1 MNKQTPSNSPSKGE
15 KLKASAIWGGL
26 VGSFSPWQLLRD
38 YLQMLLGTII
48 YTIGYTIF
56 LLPYKIVSGGVSG
69 ISTIF
74 FYLTGFSAGNT
85 YFIINVFLLL
95 MATRV
100 LGWRYLVRTIIV
112 TLLISAAIGVMQV
125 QLTET
130 MVDGTPVLKHILGE
144 QKFMACVIG
153 AFLEGL
159 GLATIFL
166 AGGSTGGTDIIA
178 SAINKYWNISLG
190 RLLLMCDIVI
200 IGFSYLIERDIE
212 TVVVGYLAMFIS
224 TNFLDYVINSARQS
238 VQFIIISEH
247 YEEIAEE
254 VNTRLE
260 RGVTVL
266 AGEGFYSKEKRQVLL
281 ILAKRYESRNIF
293 QLIKRIDPRAFVS
306 MSNVEGVFGEG
317 FDPIKR

>member
-1 MNKQTPSNSPSKGE
+1 MMKIKDIIGP
-15 KLKASAIWGGL
+15 
-26 VGSFSPWQLLRD
+26 SPWLLLRD
-38 YLQMLLGTII
+38 YLQMLLGTLI
-48 YTIGYTIF
+48 YTVGYTTF
-56 LLPYKIVSGGVSG
+56 LLPYKIVSGGVTG
-69 ISTIF
+69 ISTLI
-74 FYLTGFSAGNT
+74 YYMTGFPAGNT
-85 YFIINVFLLL
+85 YFIINVGLLL
-95 MATRV
+95 MAMRI

-112 TLLISAAIGVMQV
+112 TLLISGAIGVMQA
-125 QLTET
+125 QLTEIAA
-130 MVDGTPVLKHILGE
+130 DGTPTLMHILGE

-159 GLATIFL
+159 GLAIIFM

-190 RLLLMCDIVI
+190 RLLLMLDIFI
-200 IGFSYLIERDIE
+200 IGSSYILGHDLE
-212 TVVVGYLAMFIS
+212 TMVVGYLAMFIS
-224 TNFLDYVINSARQS
+224 TNFLDFVINSARQS

-254 VNTRLE
+254 VNTKLE

-281 ILAKRYESRNIF
+281 ILAKKYESRSIF

-317 FDPIKR
+317 FDPIKK

>member
-1 MNKQTPSNSPSKGE
+1 MSIKDIIGP
-15 KLKASAIWGGL
+15 
-26 VGSFSPWQLLRD
+26 SPWLLLRD
-38 YLQMLLGTII
+38 YLQMLLGTLI
-48 YTIGYTIF
+48 YTVGYTTF
-56 LLPYKIVSGGVSG
+56 LLPYKIVSGGVTG
-69 ISTIF
+69 ISTVIY
-74 FYLTGFSAGNT
+74 YLTGFPAGNT
-85 YFIINVFLLL
+85 YLIINIALLL
-95 MATRV
+95 MAMRI

-112 TLLISAAIGVMQV
+112 TLLISTSIGIMQA
-125 QLTET
+125 QLTEIAA
-130 MVDGTPVLKHILGE
+130 DGTPTLMHILGE

-190 RLLLMCDIVI
+190 RLLLMLDIVI
-200 IGFSYLIERDIE
+200 IGGSYLIEQDIE
-212 TVVVGYLAMFIS
+212 TMVVGYLAMFIS
-224 TNFLDYVINSARQS
+224 LNFLDYVINSARQS

-247 YEEIAEE
+247 YDEIAEE
-254 VNTRLE
+254 VNTKLE

-281 ILAKRYESRNIF
+281 ILAKKYESRSIF

-317 FDPIKR
+317 FDVIKK

>member
-1 MNKQTPSNSPSKGE
+1 MSIKTIIGP
-15 KLKASAIWGGL
+15 
-26 VGSFSPWQLLRD
+26 SPWQLLRD
-38 YLQMLLGTII
+38 YLQMLLGTAI
-48 YTIGYTIF
+48 YTLGYTTF

-69 ISTIF
+69 ISTIIY
-74 FYLTGFSAGNT
+74 YLTGFAAGNT

-95 MATRV
+95 MAMRI
-100 LGWRYLVRTIIV
+100 LGWRYLFRTIIV
-112 TLLISAAIGVMQV
+112 TMLISAAIGLMQP
-125 QLTET
+125 QLTELSA
-130 MVDGTPVLKHILGE
+130 DGTPTLIHIVGE

-153 AFLEGL
+153 AFFEGL
-159 GLATIFL
+159 GLAIIFL

-178 SAINKYWNISLG
+178 SSINKYWDISLG

-200 IGFSYLIERDIE
+200 IGFSYFIERDVE

-224 TNFLDYVINSARQS
+224 TNFIDYVINSARRS

-247 YEEIAEE
+247 YAEIAEE

-266 AGEGFYSKEKRQVLL
+266 SGEGFYSKEKRQVLL
-281 ILAKRYESRNIF
+281 ILAKRYESRSIF
-293 QLIKRIDPRAFVS
+293 QLIKRIDPQAFVS

-317 FDPIKR
+317 FDVIKK

>member
-1 MNKQTPSNSPSKGE
+1 MTFRDIIGP
-15 KLKASAIWGGL
+15 
-26 VGSFSPWQLLRD
+26 SPWQLLRD
-38 YLQMLLGTII
+38 YLQMLLGTVI
-48 YTIGYTIF
+48 YTIGYTCF

-74 FYLTGFSAGNT
+74 FYMTGFPAGTT
-85 YFIINVFLLL
+85 YFIINIGLLL
-95 MATRV
+95 IAMRI
-100 LGWRYLVRTIIV
+100 LGWRYLIRTIIV
-112 TLLISAAIGVMQV
+112 TLLISGAINVMQT
-125 QLTET
+125 QLTEIAP
-130 MVDGTPVLKHILGE
+130 DGTRALMHILGE

-153 AFLEGL
+153 AFFEGL

-178 SAINKYWNISLG
+178 SSINKYWNISLG

-200 IGFSYLIERDIE
+200 IGFSYTIEHNIE
-212 TVVVGYLAMFIS
+212 MVVVGYLAMFIS

-247 YEEIAEE
+247 YAEIAEE
-254 VNTRLE
+254 VNTQLE

-266 AGEGFYSKEKRQVLL
+266 SGEGFYSKEKRQVLL
-281 ILAKRYESRNIF
+281 ILAKRYESRSIF
-293 QLIKRIDPRAFVS
+293 QLIKRLDPQAFVS

-317 FDPIKR
+317 FDTIKK

>member
-1 MNKQTPSNSPSKGE
+1 MSIKDIIGP
-15 KLKASAIWGGL
+15 
-26 VGSFSPWQLLRD
+26 SPWQLLRD
-38 YLQMLLGTII
+38 YLQLLVGTVI
-48 YTIGYTIF
+48 YTVGYTTF
-56 LLPYKIVSGGVSG
+56 LLPYKIVSGGVTG
-69 ISTIF
+69 ISTVIY
-74 FYLTGFSAGNT
+74 YLTGFPAGNT
-85 YFIINVFLLL
+85 YLIVNIALLL
-95 MATRV
+95 MAMRI

-112 TLLISAAIGVMQV
+112 TLLISTFIGIMQA
-125 QLTET
+125 QLTE
-130 MVDGTPVLKHILGE
+130 VAADGTPKLMHILGE

-190 RLLLMCDIVI
+190 RLLLMLDIVI
-200 IGFSYLIERDIE
+200 IGGSYLIEHDIE
-212 TVVVGYLAMFIS
+212 TMVVGYLAMFIS
-224 TNFLDYVINSARQS
+224 LNFLDYVINSARQS

-247 YEEIAEE
+247 YDEIAEE
-254 VNTRLE
+254 VNTKLE

-281 ILAKRYESRNIF
+281 ILAKKYESRSIF

-317 FDPIKR
+317 FDVIKK

>member
-1 MNKQTPSNSPSKGE
+1 MNIKDIIGP
-15 KLKASAIWGGL
+15 
-26 VGSFSPWQLLRD
+26 SPWLLLRD
-38 YLQMLLGTII
+38 YLQMLLGTLI
-48 YTIGYTIF
+48 YTVGYTTF
-56 LLPYKIVSGGVSG
+56 LLPYKIVSGGVTG
-69 ISTIF
+69 ISTLI
-74 FYLTGFSAGNT
+74 YYMTGFPAGNT
-85 YFIINVFLLL
+85 YFIINVGLLL
-95 MATRV
+95 MAMRI

-112 TLLISAAIGVMQV
+112 TLLISGAIGVMQA
-125 QLTET
+125 QLTEIAA
-130 MVDGTPVLKHILGE
+130 DGTPTLMHILGE

-159 GLATIFL
+159 GLAIIFM

-190 RLLLMCDIVI
+190 RLLLMLDIFI
-200 IGFSYLIERDIE
+200 IGSSYILGHDLE
-212 TVVVGYLAMFIS
+212 TMVVGYLAMFIS
-224 TNFLDYVINSARQS
+224 TNFLDFVINSARQS

-254 VNTRLE
+254 VNTKLE

-281 ILAKRYESRNIF
+281 ILAKKYESRSIF

-317 FDPIKR
+317 FDPIKK

>member
-1 MNKQTPSNSPSKGE
+1 MRLIGP
-15 KLKASAIWGGL
+15 
-26 VGSFSPWQLLRD
+26 SPWQLLRD
-38 YLQMLLGTII
+38 YLQMLLGTVI
-48 YTIGYTIF
+48 YTVGYTTF

-69 ISTIF
+69 ISTVIYYMSGF
-74 FYLTGFSAGNT
+74 PAGRTYLL
-85 YFIINVFLLL
+85 INVALLL
-95 MATRV
+95 MAMRI

-112 TLLISAAIGVMQV
+112 TLLISVGIDLMQA

-130 MVDGTPVLKHILGE
+130 AADGTQALMHILGE

-190 RLLLMCDIVI
+190 RLLLMLDIII
-200 IGFSYLIERDIE
+200 IGSSYVISHNIE
-212 TVVVGYLAMFIS
+212 TMVVGYLAMFIS

-247 YEEIAEE
+247 YEEIAQE

-281 ILAKRYESRNIF
+281 ILAKRYESRSIF
-293 QLIKRIDPRAFVS
+293 QLIKRIDPKAFVS

-317 FDPIKR
+317 FDTIKR

>member
-1 MNKQTPSNSPSKGE
+1 MSIKDIIGP
-15 KLKASAIWGGL
+15 
-26 VGSFSPWQLLRD
+26 SPWQLLRD
-38 YLQMLLGTII
+38 YLQMLLGTVI
-48 YTIGYTIF
+48 YTIGYSCF

-69 ISTIF
+69 VSTII

-85 YFIINVFLLL
+85 YFIINIFLLL
-95 MATRV
+95 IAMRI

-112 TLLISAAIGVMQV
+112 TLLISSAIGIMQT
-125 QLTET
+125 QLTEIAP
-130 MVDGTPVLKHILGE
+130 DGAETLRHILGE

-178 SAINKYWNISLG
+178 SSINKYWDISLG

-200 IGFSYLIERDIE
+200 IGFSYIIECNIE

-224 TNFLDYVINSARQS
+224 TNFIDYVINSARQS

-247 YEEIAEE
+247 FEEIAEE
-254 VNTRLE
+254 VNTQLE

-266 AGEGFYSKEKRQVLL
+266 SGEGFYSKEKRPVLL
-281 ILAKRYESRNIF
+281 ILAKRYESRSIF
-293 QLIKRIDPRAFVS
+293 QLIKRLDPQAFVS

-317 FDPIKR
+317 FDTIKK

>member
-1 MNKQTPSNSPSKGE
+1 MKNILNIS
-15 KLKASAIWGGL
+15 
-26 VGSFSPWQLLRD
+26 VWQLLRD
-38 YLQMLLGTII
+38 YLQMLVGVLI
-48 YTIGYTIF
+48 YTIGYAAF
-56 LLPYKIVSGGVSG
+56 LLPYKIVSGGVTG
-69 ISTIF
+69 ISTLIF
-74 FYLTGFSAGNT
+74 YMTGFPAGNT

-95 MATRV
+95 IAMRI

-112 TLLISAAIGVMQV
+112 TMLMSAAISVIQSH
-125 QLTET
+125 LTE
-130 MVDGTPVLKHILGE
+130 MSADGTPVLMHILGE

-178 SAINKYWNISLG
+178 SSVNKYWNISLG
-190 RLLLMCDIVI
+190 RMLLILDIVI
-200 IGFSYLIERDIE
+200 IGSSYILGYGLE
-212 TVVVGYLAMFIS
+212 TMVVGYLAMFIS
-224 TNFLDYVINSARQS
+224 SNFLDYVINSARQS

-254 VNTRLE
+254 VNTKLE

-266 AGEGFYSKEKRQVLL
+266 SGEGFYSKEKRQVLL
-281 ILAKRYESRNIF
+281 ILAKRYESRHIF
-293 QLIKRIDPRAFVS
+293 QLIKRTDPRAFVS

-317 FDPIKR
+317 FDTIKK

>member
-1 MNKQTPSNSPSKGE
+1 MKIKDIIGP
-15 KLKASAIWGGL
+15 
-26 VGSFSPWQLLRD
+26 SPWLLLRD
-38 YLQMLLGTII
+38 YLQMLLGTLI
-48 YTIGYTIF
+48 YTVGYTTF
-56 LLPYKIVSGGVSG
+56 LLPYKIVSGGVTG
-69 ISTIF
+69 ISTVIY
-74 FYLTGFSAGNT
+74 YLTGFPAGNT
-85 YFIINVFLLL
+85 YLIINIALLL
-95 MATRV
+95 MAMRI

-112 TLLISAAIGVMQV
+112 TLLISTSIGIMQA
-125 QLTET
+125 QLTEIAA
-130 MVDGTPVLKHILGE
+130 DGSPTLMHILGE

-190 RLLLMCDIVI
+190 RLLLMLDIVI
-200 IGFSYLIERDIE
+200 IGGSYLIEQDIE
-212 TVVVGYLAMFIS
+212 TMVVGYLAMFIS
-224 TNFLDYVINSARQS
+224 LNFLDYVINSARQS

-247 YEEIAEE
+247 YDEIAEE
-254 VNTRLE
+254 VNTKLE

-281 ILAKRYESRNIF
+281 ILAKKYESRSIF

-317 FDPIKR
+317 FDVIKK

>member
-1 MNKQTPSNSPSKGE
+1 
-15 KLKASAIWGGL
+15 
-26 VGSFSPWQLLRD
+26 
-38 YLQMLLGTII
+38 MLLGTVI
-48 YTIGYTIF
+48 YTIGYTVF

-69 ISTIF
+69 ISTLL
-74 FYLTGFSAGNT
+74 FYMTGFPAGNT
-85 YFIINVFLLL
+85 YLIINIGLLL
-95 MATRV
+95 LAMRI
-100 LGWRYLVRTIIV
+100 LGWRYLVRTVIV
-112 TLLISAAIGVMQV
+112 TLLISTAIGLMQT
-125 QLTET
+125 QLTE
-130 MVDGTPVLKHILGE
+130 VAADGTPMLMHILGE

-200 IGFSYLIERDIE
+200 IGSSYFIEQNLE
-212 TVVVGYLAMFIS
+212 TMVVGYLAMFIS
-224 TNFLDYVINSARQS
+224 LNFLDYVINVARRS

-254 VNTRLE
+254 VNTQLE

-266 AGEGFYSKEKRQVLL
+266 SGEGFYSKEKRQVLL

-317 FDPIKR
+317 FDTIKK

>member
-1 MNKQTPSNSPSKGE
+1 MLTVKDIIGP
-15 KLKASAIWGGL
+15 
-26 VGSFSPWQLLRD
+26 SPWQLLRD
-38 YLQMLLGTII
+38 YMQMLLGTVI
-48 YTIGYTIF
+48 YTIGYTTF

-74 FYLTGFSAGNT
+74 FYMTGFSAGNT

-95 MATRV
+95 MAMRI
-100 LGWRYLVRTIIV
+100 LGWRYLVRTVIV
-112 TLLISAAIGVMQV
+112 TLLISSAIGIIQT
-125 QLTET
+125 QLTEIAA
-130 MVDGTPVLKHILGE
+130 DGTPTLMHILGE

-153 AFLEGL
+153 AFFEGL
-159 GLATIFL
+159 GLAIIFL

-178 SAINKYWNISLG
+178 SSINKYWNISLG

-200 IGFSYLIERDIE
+200 IGFSYIIEHDVE

-254 VNTRLE
+254 VNSKLE

-266 AGEGFYSKEKRQVLL
+266 SGEGFYSKEKRQVLI
-281 ILAKRYESRNIF
+281 ILAKKYESRSIF
-293 QLIKRIDPRAFVS
+293 QLIKRLDPQAFVS

-317 FDPIKR
+317 FDPIKK

>member
-1 MNKQTPSNSPSKGE
+1 MNKS
-15 KLKASAIWGGL
+15 L
-26 VGSFSPWQLLRD
+26 VRNIIGPSPWQLLRD

-48 YTIGYTIF
+48 YTIGYTTF

-74 FYLTGFSAGNT
+74 FYMTGFPAGNT
-85 YFIINVFLLL
+85 YFIINVVLLL
-95 MATRV
+95 IAMRI
-100 LGWRYLVRTIIV
+100 LGWRYLVRTVIV
-112 TLLISAAIGVMQV
+112 TLLISAAIGIMQTH
-125 QLTET
+125 LTEIAS
-130 MVDGTPVLKHILGE
+130 DGTPTLMHILGE

-153 AFLEGL
+153 AFFEGL
-159 GLATIFL
+159 GLAIIFL

-178 SAINKYWNISLG
+178 SSINKYWNISLG
-190 RLLLMCDIVI
+190 RLLLMCDIII
-200 IGFSYLIERDIE
+200 IGFSYLIEQNIE

-266 AGEGFYSKEKRQVLL
+266 SGEGFYSKEKREVLL

-317 FDPIKR
+317 FDPIKK

>member
-1 MNKQTPSNSPSKGE
+1 
-15 KLKASAIWGGL
+15 
-26 VGSFSPWQLLRD
+26 
-38 YLQMLLGTII
+38 MLLGTVI
-48 YTIGYTIF
+48 YTVGYTTF

-69 ISTIF
+69 ISTVIYYMSGF
-74 FYLTGFSAGNT
+74 PAGSTYLL
-85 YFIINVFLLL
+85 INVALLL
-95 MATRV
+95 MAMRI

-112 TLLISAAIGVMQV
+112 TLLISVGIDLMQA

-130 MVDGTPVLKHILGE
+130 AADGTQALMHILGE

-190 RLLLMCDIVI
+190 RLLLMLDIII
-200 IGFSYLIERDIE
+200 IGSSYVISHNIE
-212 TVVVGYLAMFIS
+212 TMVVGYLAMFIS

-247 YEEIAEE
+247 YEEIAQE

-281 ILAKRYESRNIF
+281 ILAKRYESRSIF
-293 QLIKRIDPRAFVS
+293 QLIKRIDPKAFVS

-317 FDPIKR
+317 FDTIKR

>member
-1 MNKQTPSNSPSKGE
+1 MTIKDIIGP
-15 KLKASAIWGGL
+15 
-26 VGSFSPWQLLRD
+26 SPWQLLRD
-38 YLQMLLGTII
+38 YLQMLLGTVI
-48 YTIGYTIF
+48 YTIGYACF
-56 LLPYKIVSGGVSG
+56 LLPYKIVSGGVTG
-69 ISTIF
+69 ISTII
-74 FYLTGFSAGNT
+74 FYLTGFHAGNT

-95 MATRV
+95 LAMRI
-100 LGWRYLVRTIIV
+100 LGWRYLVRTLIV
-112 TLLISAAIGVMQV
+112 TSLLSVAIGLMQTL
-125 QLTET
+125 LTET
-130 MVDGTPVLKHILGE
+130 APDGTATLIHILGE

-178 SAINKYWNISLG
+178 SSINKYWNISLG
-190 RLLLMCDIVI
+190 RLLLMLDIVI
-200 IGFSYLIERDIE
+200 IGFSYIIGHDIE

-238 VQFIIISEH
+238 VQFILIRDH

-266 AGEGFYSKEKRQVLL
+266 SGEGFYSKEKRQVLL
-281 ILAKRYESRNIF
+281 ILAKRYESRSIF
-293 QLIKRIDPRAFVS
+293 QLIKRLDPQAFVS

-317 FDPIKR
+317 FDVIKR